1 MAVLVAFYLRWVLK
15 IMRHAKPMKLYINHG
30 DVEQIGVVMYKLL
43 YKLMKEDALVALYT
57 NKNDYESFAV
67 GYINQLIDD
76 KAIILHVGVHGEFD
90 GYSACYI
97 DDIYKLETDSKYL
110 EKMSK
115 LKHWDKSDVPKINVK
130 NDCFNSLIDTAL
142 ENKSIIAIGCYDSD
156 NAITGYVINHS
167 DGLLK
172 ILQVNEYGE
181 EDGEVIIY
189 NKDINKIVINDV
201 ECSEI
206 DELYHYE
213 S

>member
-1 MAVLVAFYLRWVLK
+1 
-15 IMRHAKPMKLYINHG
+15 MKLYIAHG
-30 DVEQIGVVMYKLL
+30 DVEQIGDVMYKLL

-76 KAIILHVGVHGEFD
+76 KAIILHIGVHGEFD
-90 GYSACYI
+90 GYSAYYI
-97 DDIYKLETDSKYL
+97 DNIYKLETDSKYL